1 MAGSIPPRG
10 LSNLRLTL
18 EFDGTEFCGWQSQ
31 TNGRTVQG
39 VIEEAIARVTGETV
53 RVTGCSRTDAG
64 VHARGFVMNFYSA
77 TTIPADRLRY
87 PLNNVLP
94 PDLRVLD
101 SRIVGSSV
109 HARKDARAKTYRYQF
124 LNRDTEPAIG
134 RAYLT
139 LEKGPLDET
148 AMAEALTLFPGTH
161 DFSAFR
167 SLGSSVRSTVR
178 TIHRAEFSREEDLF
192 TLTLEGDGF
201 LYNMVRIIAG
211 TLMEVGHGSRSLQSV
226 REALTTGERHLAG
239 KVAPARGLCLESV
252 RYDPDSMVPDPAP

>member
-1 MAGSIPPRG
+1 MAGSSPPRG
-10 LSNLRLTL
+10 LSNIRLTL
-18 EFDGTEFCGWQSQ
+18 EFDGTHFCGWQVQ
-31 TNGRTVQG
+31 TNGRSVQSAM
-39 VIEEAIARVTGETV
+39 EEAIARVTGETV

-77 TTIPADRLRY
+77 TTIPIHRLRY

-94 PDLRVLD
+94 EDLRVLD
-101 SRIVGSSV
+101 SRVVGSAF

-124 LNRDTEPAIG
+124 LNRDTEPVIG
-134 RAYLT
+134 RAYLA
-139 LEKGPLDET
+139 LEKGPLDEA
-148 AMAEALTLFPGTH
+148 AMAQALTLFPGTH
-161 DFSAFR
+161 DFAAFR
-167 SLGSSVRSTVR
+167 SLGSSVRSTIR
-178 TIHRAEFSREEDLF
+178 TIHRAELSRDGDLY

-226 REALTTGERHLAG
+226 RDALTTGNRGLAG

-252 RYDPDSMVPDPAP
+252 RYDPEPMVPDPAP